1 METSA
6 LALAPS
12 NESTMAAPAAVASFD
27 YDPSLQKYKVTE
39 KEYLEQN
46 PDVNAVCTGIVVFN
60 EKGELLLVKRA
71 SSETAFPDFWVRS
84 SPSTKVPQM
93 LRDIPGEIPGGK
105 VDEPDE
111 SLLHAAVRELKEET
125 GLEAVRIVR
134 QTTHMTFEIPR
145 TQGRIERWMKLI
157 FEVKVKQLDIVLD
170 PKEHD
175 DYLFATEQQIEDE
188 SIGDVHLKYISPD
201 NKWVK
206 LEAFK
211 RRREGASL

>member
-12 NESTMAAPAAVASFD
+12 NESIMAAPAAVASFD
-27 YDPSLQKYKVTE
+27 YDQSLQKYKVTE

-46 PDVNAVCTGIVVFN
+46 PDFNAVCTGIVVFN

-71 SSETAFPDFWVRS
+71 SSETAFPDFW
-84 SPSTKVPQM
+84 
-93 LRDIPGEIPGGK
+93 EIPGGK
-105 VDEPDE
+105 VDEPDK

-125 GLEAVRIVR
+125 GLEATRIVR
-134 QTTHMTFEIPR
+134 QTTHLTFDIPR
-145 TQGRIERWMKLI
+145 TQGRIESWMKLI
-157 FEVKVKQLDIVLD
+157 FEVEVKQLEIVLD

-175 DYLFATEQQIEDE
+175 DYLFATENQVENE
-188 SIGDVHLKYISPD
+188 TVGDVHLKYISPD
-201 NKWVK
+201 NKRVK

-211 RRREGASL
+211 RRREGTSL